1 MTSYL
6 STDALK
12 EKLKYIKLLSL
23 DVDGVLT
30 DGGMYFDDHGG
41 QMRKFNVRDGMGI
54 KLVQRAG
61 IEVCII
67 TASTTPSIRHRA
79 ESLGIGHAYLGIR
92 DKLSTLREICAKLGV
107 TLDQVAHIGDDINDV
122 DVLRAVGLPLT
133 VNDAVET
140 VDAIA
145 RYIIPKSGGRGAVR
159 YVCDLLVA
167 AQEADPT
174 FLGNGNV

>member
-6 STDALK
+6 SADDLK
-12 EKLKYIKLLSL
+12 KKLQYIKVLSL

-41 QMRKFNVRDGMGI
+41 QMRKFNVKDGMGI

-79 ESLGIGHAYLGIR
+79 ESLGIERAYLGVR
-92 DKLSTLREICAKLGV
+92 DKLGTLREICAKLGV

-133 VNDAVET
+133 VNDAVAA
-140 VDAIA
+140 VNAVA
-145 RYIIPKSGGRGAVR
+145 RYVVPRSGGQGAVR
-159 YVCDLLVA
+159 YVCDLLVEV
-167 AQEADPT
+167 QDADPT
-174 FLGNGNV
+174 FLGKGDA